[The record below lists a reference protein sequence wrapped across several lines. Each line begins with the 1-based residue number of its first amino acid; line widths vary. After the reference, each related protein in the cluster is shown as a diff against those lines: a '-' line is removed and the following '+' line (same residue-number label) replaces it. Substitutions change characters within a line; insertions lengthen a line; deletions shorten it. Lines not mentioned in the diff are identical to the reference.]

1 MGKFIKANVI
11 KPIPGFGY
19 FANQEGSFA
28 EDKVKELSEGGYI
41 SVIEEPKS
49 TKEAKKEAKK

>member
-19 FANQEGSFA
+19 FANQEGSFS
-28 EDKVKELSEGGYI
+28 EDKIEELTAGGYI
-41 SVIEEPKS
+41 AVIEEPKEEP
-49 TKEAKKEAKK
+49 KKKAAKK